1 VRVGVRM
8 RARARPRPRA
18 RATCLHAAAAKAET
32 SLAERLAEPTS
43 AAEACTPTGLVR
55 GRVGVEG

>member
-8 RARARPRPRA
+8 RARARARV